1 MTYDRGM
8 IILQAFYFGYKAMST
23 DRLLP
28 MSLVLVIL
36 KLKPASESAGGLGA
50 ILIAGPPHE
59 VPDALVLGKVWE
71 FTSLTVPREP
81 DASGPSSILWLYI

>member
-36 KLKPASESAGGLGA
+36 KLKPASKLS
-50 ILIAGPPHE
+50 
-59 VPDALVLGKVWE
+59 
-71 FTSLTVPREP
+71 
-81 DASGPSSILWLYI
+81 